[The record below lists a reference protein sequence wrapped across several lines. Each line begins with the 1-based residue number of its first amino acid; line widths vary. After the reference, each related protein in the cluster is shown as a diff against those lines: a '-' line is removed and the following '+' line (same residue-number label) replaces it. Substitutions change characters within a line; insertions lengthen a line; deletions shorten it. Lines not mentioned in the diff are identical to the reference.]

1 MALRRRSKSSSVC
14 GCPARTRR
22 RKVSIEA
29 QWRLLR
35 EYAAIHSM
43 VIGARADGQAL
54 HRQPFRG
61 DPQGDAGEGPLRNLS
76 QLCSYRLPEHR
87 RAWGQA
93 IIVPDGETAP
103 VLQELYA
110 RFAPGT
116 LSLEALVAQRPRES
130 RCGAG
135 RWARVWRIKSCA
147 SGCTWANSIGTG

>member
-1 MALRRRSKSSSVC
+1 MAKHY
-14 GCPARTRR
+14 
-22 RKVSIEA
+22 I
-29 QWRLLR
+29 
-35 EYAAIHSM
+35 
-43 VIGARADGQAL
+43 D
-54 HRQPFRG
+54 
-61 DPQGDAGEGPLRNLS
+61 NLS
-76 QLCSYRLPEHR
+76 EETRKGMLEKARSGIYPSYAPIGYRNTDGPGGKR
-87 RAWGQA
+87 